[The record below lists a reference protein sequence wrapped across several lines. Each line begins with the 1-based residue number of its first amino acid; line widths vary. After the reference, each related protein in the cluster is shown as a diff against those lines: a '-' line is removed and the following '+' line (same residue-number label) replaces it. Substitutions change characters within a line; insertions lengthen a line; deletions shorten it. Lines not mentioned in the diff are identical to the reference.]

1 MNQDSVDQIVASVG
15 TLQLLIPVQTLLV
28 NASQATLLQPAA
40 SVLLVITELQIELV
54 NVRTIGKYIY
64 MYMYT

>member
-28 NASQATLLQPAA
+28 NVRRAMLLQPAV
-40 SVLLVITELQIELV
+40 SVPLVITELQMEPV
-54 NVRTIGKYIY
+54 NVSLN
-64 MYMYT
+64 

>member
-1 MNQDSVDQIVASVG
+1 MNQDSLDQIVASVG
-15 TLQLLIPVQTLLV
+15 TLQLLITVQTLLV
-28 NASQATLLQPAA
+28 NVRRAMLLQTAA

-54 NVRTIGKYIY
+54 NVRTICKYIY

>member
-28 NASQATLLQPAA
+28 NVRRAMLLQPAA
-40 SVLLVITELQIELV
+40 SVLLVITELQTELV

>member
-28 NASQATLLQPAA
+28 SVRRATLLQPAA

-54 NVRTIGKYIY
+54 NVRTICKYIY